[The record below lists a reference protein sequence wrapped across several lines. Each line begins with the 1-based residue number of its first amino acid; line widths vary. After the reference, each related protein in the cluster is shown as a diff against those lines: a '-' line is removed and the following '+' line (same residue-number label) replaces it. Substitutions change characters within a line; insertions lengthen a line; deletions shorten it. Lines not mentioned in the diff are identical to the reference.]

1 MNAPVPFEIL
11 LVAALGAAHA
21 AVAALDGDRAAIAA
35 RRDIDARSAWADADA
50 DTGAGNDHASPATA
64 AAR

>member
-21 AVAALDGDRAAIAA
+21 AVAALDSDRAAIA
-35 RRDIDARSAWADADA
+35 RRDIDAGPTWANTDA
-50 DTGAGNDHASPATA
+50 DTGARNDHAGTATA